1 MTRLVCQRTK
11 KRHNVWT
18 TSNVVIIS
26 QNSQVLQ
33 RNGTAVDAAVAT
45 LFCNGLFSC
54 HSMGIGGGFVMTV
67 YNKASGIVDTLDARE
82 TAPAAAK
89 VDMFHGN
96 PEASTK
102 GKQAQSWPGSISYNL
117 HAVYC

>member
-1 MTRLVCQRTK
+1 
-11 KRHNVWT
+11 
-18 TSNVVIIS
+18 
-26 QNSQVLQ
+26 
-33 RNGTAVDAAVAT
+33 
-45 LFCNGLFSC
+45 
-54 HSMGIGGGFVMTV
+54 MTV

-102 GKQAQSWPGSISYNL
+102 GKQVPVPGPFHKITKVFLLLLLKYKTTTHHLNSKEKIKVVVNKFSTS
-117 HAVYC
+117 